1 MEAEGITTYLFT
13 QGVLGVVVIG
23 LIVVVVKLYN
33 KVERLEKEK
42 VAILEAWRA
51 ETKEDGKDALDIV
64 KGNSQSLIYIADK
77 IEAGKA
83 NSRRQ
88 S

>member
-1 MEAEGITTYLFT
+1 MEAEGITNYLFT
-13 QGVLGVVVIG
+13 QGVLGVVVVG
-23 LIVVVVKLYN
+23 LIVICVKLYN
-33 KVERLEKEK
+33 KIERLEKEK

-83 NSRRQ
+83 NTRRQ